1 MDHPPWPYTGVIIG
15 GIIGALS
22 ALLPAV
28 LLLGF
33 EYRKWRADRKL
44 QHLRA
49 KREELERRFGEI
61 RARYTTTMDSDTF
74 HTDHFDLFMRCPKMV
89 WDEYDAFMKAH
100 NEANGKMS
108 LEDIQ
113 RHWLNISTAM
123 TAVLIGLD
131 EEIDDLVK

>member
-1 MDHPPWPYTGVIIG
+1 
-15 GIIGALS
+15 
-22 ALLPAV
+22 
-28 LLLGF
+28 
-33 EYRKWRADRKL
+33 
-44 QHLRA
+44 
-49 KREELERRFGEI
+49 
-61 RARYTTTMDSDTF
+61 
-74 HTDHFDLFMRCPKMV
+74 MV

-131 EEIDDLVK
+131 LARAIAVTCRVPLPRLVRSHSIGGR